1 MRELVKPGEVRGQA
15 NRVEGERKGREGA
28 VEGFQG
34 GEGRRGRRG
43 RGGVS
48 WVEEEGGE
56 GAQLRSQEVQERG
69 KPRFKVFILPRGC

>member
-1 MRELVKPGEVRGQA
+1 MKPGEVRGQA
-15 NRVEGERKGREGA
+15 NRVEGEGKGREGV
-28 VEGFQG
+28 VEGFER
-34 GEGRRGRRG
+34 GEGRRGRR
-43 RGGVS
+43 RWGGVG